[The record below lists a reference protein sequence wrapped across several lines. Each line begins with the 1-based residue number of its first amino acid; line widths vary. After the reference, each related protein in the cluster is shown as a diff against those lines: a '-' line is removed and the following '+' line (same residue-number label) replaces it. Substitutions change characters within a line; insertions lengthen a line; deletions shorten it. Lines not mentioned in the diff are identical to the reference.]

1 MPLAII
7 KKNIRKLI
15 LGFVVI
21 CASLPLLRM
30 NYMSTEHHFA
40 KWKIQRSFVHGAR
53 DNEDYEDNVNA
64 SRVRISCWVM
74 TSPQNLE
81 KRSRY
86 IQMTWGKRCDKL
98 VFISSETN
106 TTFPAV
112 GQNVSEGRNHLTE
125 KTLGGYHYVYEN
137 HFDDCDWFFKADDD
151 TYLIAE
157 NLRLFLADFDTNKPI
172 YFGHHFKAIIKQGYS
187 SGGSG
192 LVVSKEALRRF
203 GLQGHDPKICRQT
216 GTAGDAAFGQ
226 CMQSLGIPIGN
237 STDSK
242 GRSRFHCLSPA
253 THIDG
258 IYPKWFLDYDANGA
272 KKGISS
278 MSDYPISFHYVAG
291 SKMLELEYLI
301 YHTRSKLSRQKKAQS
316 EFIQTSEVNGI
327 SVDAVCNEKHQI
339 SMNACDWHE
348 PCTAIKDAN
357 FVAVRANHSV

>member
-1 MPLAII
+1 MLPLAII
-7 KKNIRKLI
+7 KKHFKKLI

-21 CASLPLLRM
+21 CTFLRLLRM
-30 NYMSTEHHFA
+30 DYLKIEEQFA
-40 KWKIQRSFVHGAR
+40 KWTVQRSFVYGAKGT
-53 DNEDYEDNVNA
+53 DDYGEDVKA

-74 TSPQNLE
+74 TNPNNLE

-112 GQNVSEGRNHLTE
+112 GQTVSEGRNHLTE
-125 KTLGGYHYVYEN
+125 KTLGGYHYVYEH

-172 YFGHHFKAIIKQGYS
+172 YFGHHFKTIIKQGYS

-203 GLQGHDPKICRQT
+203 GQQGHNPKICRQT

-253 THIDG
+253 AHING
-258 IYPKWFLDYDANGA
+258 RYPKWYYAYDANGA

-301 YHTRSKLSRQKKAQS
+301 YHTRVHLLGRGHSLP
-316 EFIQTSEVNGI
+316 N
-327 SVDAVCNEKHQI
+327 
-339 SMNACDWHE
+339 
-348 PCTAIKDAN
+348 IK
-357 FVAVRANHSV
+357 

>member
-1 MPLAII
+1 MLPLAII
-7 KKNIRKLI
+7 KKHFKKLI
-15 LGFVVI
+15 FGFVIMCSFWRV
-21 CASLPLLRM
+21 LRM
-30 NYMSTEHHFA
+30 DYLRIEEELA
-40 KWKIQRSFVHGAR
+40 KWKVQRSFVYGAKEN
-53 DNEDYEDNVNA
+53 DDYGEGVKA
-64 SRVRISCWVM
+64 SHIRLSCWVM
-74 TSPQNLE
+74 TNPRNLE
-81 KRSRY
+81 TRSRY

-112 GQNVSEGRNHLTE
+112 GQNVSEGRHHLTE
-125 KTLGGYHYVYEN
+125 KTLGGYHYVYKH

-172 YFGHHFKAIIKQGYS
+172 YFGHHFKTLIKQGYS

-203 GLQGHDPKICRQT
+203 GQQGHDPKICRQT

-226 CMQSLGIPIGN
+226 CMQSLGVPIGN

-253 THIDG
+253 AHING
-258 IYPKWFLDYDANGA
+258 RYPKWYHVYDANGA

-278 MSDYPISFHYVAG
+278 MSDYPISFHYVGG
-291 SKMLELEYLI
+291 SKMLELDYLI
-301 YHTRSKLSRQKKAQS
+301 YHTRVHLLHKGR
-316 EFIQTSEVNGI
+316 
-327 SVDAVCNEKHQI
+327 
-339 SMNACDWHE
+339 
-348 PCTAIKDAN
+348 PDAN
-357 FVAVRANHSV
+357 ME